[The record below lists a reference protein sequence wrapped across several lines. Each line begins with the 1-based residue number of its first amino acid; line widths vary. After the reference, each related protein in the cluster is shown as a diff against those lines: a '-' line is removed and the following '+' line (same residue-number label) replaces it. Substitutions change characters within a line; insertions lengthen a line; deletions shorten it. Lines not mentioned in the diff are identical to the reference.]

1 MTALSEWGGHSRMAT
16 AMIARV
22 NTGRT
27 RVHARLFATGP
38 CKSTIDGA
46 VGGAGEA
53 VGMATGG

>member
-1 MTALSEWGGHSRMAT
+1 MTALSEWGWHSRLAT

-27 RVHARLFATGP
+27 RVHAREFATGP
-38 CKSTIDGA
+38 CKSTVDGA
-46 VGGAGEA
+46 VEA

>member
-1 MTALSEWGGHSRMAT
+1 MAT